1 MTLHP
6 SSPNTHMHNV
16 RALQAARLCIQVVGG
31 TRAKEVKRKSLRGRR
46 STREDKRDQVDKP
59 LHWVNMQILD
69 HRCTSACLQ
78 RDVLIDECPTSG
90 FLCPHPPTHIYTRI
104 HTHTNTH
111 THRSLLRQGVQG
123 LNLWPILPNSSN
135 TFSPMGSTAINPD
148 GNHSAVLYIELDSY
162 AHPVACP
169 TGGWGETAPM

>member
-1 MTLHP
+1 
-6 SSPNTHMHNV
+6 MHNV

-78 RDVLIDECPTSG
+78 RDVLIDECPMSG
-90 FLCPHPPTHIYTRI
+90 FLCPHPY
-104 HTHTNTH
+104 THTYINTQTH
-111 THRSLLRQGVQG
+111 TLTGLSSARVCKGWTCGPFSLTLVTRFLPWAQQPSTQMVTTPQCYT
-123 LNLWPILPNSSN
+123 LSWTPTPTLWPAPL
-135 TFSPMGSTAINPD
+135 A
-148 GNHSAVLYIELDSY
+148 
-162 AHPVACP
+162 
-169 TGGWGETAPM
+169 GGGRLHQC